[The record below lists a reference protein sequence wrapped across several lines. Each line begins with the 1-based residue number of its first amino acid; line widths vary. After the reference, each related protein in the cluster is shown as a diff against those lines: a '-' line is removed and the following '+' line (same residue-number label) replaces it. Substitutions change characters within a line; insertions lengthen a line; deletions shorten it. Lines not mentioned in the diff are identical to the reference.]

1 METRE
6 SVNTERVGTL
16 AADSH
21 QFDMIGELT
30 IVYLLESVTLRC
42 EVGVISPGG
51 WWQPGG
57 QGPWLGAD

>member
-30 IVYLLESVTLRC
+30 IGWAGYCIFVGICNLEV
-42 EVGVISPGG
+42 
-51 WWQPGG
+51 
-57 QGPWLGAD
+57 